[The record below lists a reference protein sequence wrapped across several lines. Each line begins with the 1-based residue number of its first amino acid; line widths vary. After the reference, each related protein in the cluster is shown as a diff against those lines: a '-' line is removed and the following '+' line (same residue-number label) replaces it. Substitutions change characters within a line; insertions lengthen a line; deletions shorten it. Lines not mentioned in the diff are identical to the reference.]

1 MCGIAGIVRYDQPGA
16 GSEIPLRAMLR
27 ALRHRG
33 PDDQGIATFASAV
46 LGNARLSF
54 LDRARGKQ
62 PMTETKG
69 RWSITYNGEIYN
81 HAALRAELE
90 GGWRFLTDCDTEV
103 VLAAYVRWGEAA
115 LARLN
120 GMFGFFIWDN
130 ATETGFA
137 ARDRLGVKPLAYRHH
152 SGVFAFASEAKALL
166 PCLPGRP
173 RPNLDG
179 VLEYLVAPYFSGVE
193 TSMFEG
199 IEYLAPGHCLRID
212 REGLTVRRWWEW
224 TRPDLFDPDS
234 GALAED
240 LTARI
245 SAAVRDS
252 LHGEHPC
259 ATFLSGGLDST
270 LITALAARQLE
281 SPPTAYTIQ
290 FAGQDGFDYRRSR
303 IVRSD
308 DTPHAC
314 AAARELGLSHHVV
327 KVARDRLPFDLLE
340 VAAINDALPAWEQEI
355 AQHHLSRA
363 AGARHRAVLVGDA
376 ADETH
381 YGYPFLLDRGA
392 GSTPRQI
399 IERFGRAPISRAWT
413 GDATGLFDEK
423 YRALA
428 ESAGY
433 RWDTAIDRLHATTYL
448 IVKRWLPRLLHNG
461 DIHTMAFSL
470 EARVPF
476 TDCHVL
482 ALARRVDPLL
492 ALTNG
497 EEKGMLRKAARGL
510 MPETN
515 RTRRK
520 SALPKDQGTGEIY
533 QREATA
539 ALAAS
544 GDFLKVWLELE
555 PLRHLAAAP
564 RALSENERS
573 LLFRVIALHHWRRA
587 YEVQAP

>member
-16 GSEIPLRAMLR
+16 ESENQLRAMLR

-33 PDDQGIATFASAV
+33 PDDQGVAALACAA

-54 LDRARGKQ
+54 LDRAGGKQ
-62 PMTETKG
+62 PMSDAEG
-69 RWSITYNGEIYN
+69 RWTITYNGEIYN
-81 HAALRAELE
+81 YAALRAELD
-90 GGWRFLTDCDTEV
+90 GRWRFRADCDTEI
-103 VLAAYVRWGEAA
+103 VLAAYAIWGESA
-115 LARLN
+115 LVRLN
-120 GMFGFFIWDN
+120 GMFAFFIWDN
-130 ATETGFA
+130 VEACGFA

-152 SGVFAFASEAKALL
+152 AGLFAFASEAKALL
-166 PCLPGRP
+166 PCLPSRP
-173 RPNLDG
+173 KANLDG

-212 REGLTVRRWWEW
+212 REGLTVRSWWEW
-224 TRPDLFDPDS
+224 EPPDHFDADS

-240 LTARI
+240 LAARV
-245 SAAVRDS
+245 SSAVRDS

-270 LITALAARQLE
+270 LIAALAARQLE
-281 SPPTAYTIQ
+281 TPPTAYTIQ

-308 DTPHAC
+308 DTPHAR
-314 AAARELGLSHHVV
+314 AAARELGLSHHVITA
-327 KVARDRLPFDLLE
+327 ARERLPFDLSE

-355 AQHHLSRA
+355 AQHHLARA
-363 AGARHRAVLVGDA
+363 ASATHRAVLVGDG

-381 YGYPFLLDRGA
+381 YGYPFLLDHEA
-392 GSTPRQI
+392 SSTPRRI
-399 IERFGRAPISRAWT
+399 MERFGRAPISRALIADST
-413 GDATGLFDEK
+413 ALFDEK

-433 RWDTAIDRLHATTYL
+433 RWDTADERLHATTYL
-448 IVKRWLPRLLHNG
+448 IVTRWLPRLLHNG

-476 TDCHVL
+476 ADCRLL

-492 ALTNG
+492 ALSDG

-510 MPETN
+510 MPEAN
-515 RTRRK
+515 RIRRK
-520 SALPKDQGTGEIY
+520 SALPKDQRTAEIY
-533 QREATA
+533 QREAGA
-539 ALAAS
+539 ALAES
-544 GDFLKVWLELE
+544 GDFLNVWLELE
-555 PLRHLAAAP
+555 PLRALVTVP

-573 LLFRVIALHHWRRA
+573 LLFRIIALHHWRRA
-587 YEVQAP
+587 YDVQTP